1 MKSFIKLIRFLFL
14 ALFFFTPLIFTQ
26 SNSELFELPKMYFF
40 YLLTTLITTFHLINV
55 IQKKAP
61 FHRKT
66 FLDIPLFL
74 FFISQV
80 ISTYYSIDPHTS
92 FYGYYSRLN
101 GGLLSLICYL
111 LLYFILSVYLNSD
124 FKNKIINFSLF
135 SAFLVSIYAITEH
148 FGIDKNLWVQ
158 DVQSRVFSTLG
169 QPNWLAA
176 YLCIF
181 IPFSIYKFF
190 ESIKMYGRGVT
201 RPYLYLILTS
211 IFYVA
216 ILFTKS
222 KSGIIACLVSL
233 VIYFTI
239 YFFQNLNKNPFKKSS
254 FFKGGSSAIAEQVGL
269 FIILALLTFTINN
282 PIKDYF
288 FSSVETP
295 RMASLQSTPNPESS
309 KILITSSGNIRK
321 IVWKGAIDLWKKF
334 PIFGTGVETFA
345 YSYYWT
351 RPIEHN
357 LTSEWDFLYN
367 KAHNEYINYLATT
380 GAVGFLTYCFVII
393 IVLINCLKKI
403 KSEPLNLVIL
413 ASFSSL
419 LITNFAGFSVVITSL
434 FFFLLPALL
443 NQDQEF
449 SSSKLIKNK
458 FNLLIIPLIIISFF
472 FIKKIIFFYVAD
484 IAYNQSEKYD
494 SQNDYSTALSFAQV
508 SHQLNPNEPLYTD
521 KLATIYSKIALSTG
535 KQEYVDQAVIYSDLT
550 IKTSPANINFWK
562 QRAQNYLYLSSV
574 DTKYFTISITALTN
588 AASLAPTDPKIF
600 YSLGQFLETANL
612 TDQAIPYYQKA
623 IELKSNYDHAYFALG
638 KIYLTKKENNLAKE
652 NLQKTIDYSYPTNIE
667 AQKLL
672 DQIK

>member
-26 SNSELFELPKMYFF
+26 SNSELFELPKMYFV
-40 YLLTTLITTFHLINV
+40 YISTTLITTFHLINV
-55 IQKKAP
+55 FQKKAP
-61 FHRKT
+61 FHQKT

-222 KSGIIACLVSL
+222 KSGIIACLISII
-233 VIYFTI
+233 IYFTI
-239 YFFQNLNKNPFKKSS
+239 YFFQNLKNKSS
-254 FFKGGSSAIAEQVGL
+254 LSKISIFALI
-269 FIILALLTFTINN
+269 FILLTFTINN

-288 FSSVETP
+288 FSSIETQ
-295 RMASLQSTPNPESS
+295 RMASLQSTNNPESS

-351 RPIEHN
+351 RPVEHN

-393 IVLINCLKKI
+393 SVLFFSLKSPLSKGDL
-403 KSEPLNLVIL
+403 EGLNLVIL

-419 LITNFAGFSVVITSL
+419 LITNFAGFSVVTTSL
-434 FFFLLPALL
+434 FFFLLPTLL
-443 NQDQEF
+443 LDECPTCPVKGRWSQFIGTERV
-449 SSSKLIKNK
+449 LTITT
-458 FNLLIIPLIIISFF
+458 IIISLF
-472 FIKKIIFFYVAD
+472 FIQKIIYFYIAD
-484 IAYNQSEKYD
+484 IAYSQSEKYD

-562 QRAQNYLYLSSV
+562 QRAQNYLYISSV